1 MIQHKMWEEFDNFR
15 REMENVIH
23 GWSHFPPNGSPFT
36 HWARDAYNPHIRV
49 YQDEDVVKVEAVIPG
64 VNPESLA
71 LTIEDHTLIL
81 CGDKPRWAGSKND
94 GSNGDNDVFHSKERL
109 EGTFKRSIALPVQVD
124 ADRTTAEYVHGVLR
138 IAMPRAEATKPRKIE
153 VAVG

>member
-1 MIQHKMWEEFDNFR
+1 MIQHKMWKEFDNFR

-36 HWARDAYNPHIRV
+36 HGAREAYDPPIRV

-71 LTIEDHTLIL
+71 LTIEDNTLIL
-81 CGDKPRWAGSKND
+81 CGNEPRWAGSEND
-94 GSNGDNDVFHSKERL
+94 SSNGDDGVFHSKERP
-109 EGTFKRSIALPVQVD
+109 EGAFKRSIALPVQVD
-124 ADRTTAEYVHGVLR
+124 ADRTTAEYIHGVLR
-138 IAMPRAEATKPRKIE
+138 IAMPRAEATKARKIE